1 MVKKISLTFI
11 ISTIQSKKMGPNAY
25 KYRTYNRMLRVLTFF
40 LQVQEGDYLSNIN
53 ERSKVFRSRREGLIG
68 KIGDTDS
75 VCGTKTFLVVIN
87 MVYIFLRNF
96 KLFSS
101 FLKVEEIFIF
111 FFFQFFRI
119 KRLHF
124 TMAIL
129 PWFHNF
135 FQRASQKNHQLI
147 KTTMSD
153 RYVEFLVNTLKV

>member
-87 MVYIFLRNF
+87 MVYIFLRNL

-111 FFFQFFRI
+111 FFNFSGSRGC
-119 KRLHF
+119 
-124 TMAIL
+124 IL
-129 PWFHNF
+129 PWRFCLGF
-135 FQRASQKNHQLI
+135 TI
-147 KTTMSD
+147 
-153 RYVEFLVNTLKV
+153 FLNGHLKKIIN